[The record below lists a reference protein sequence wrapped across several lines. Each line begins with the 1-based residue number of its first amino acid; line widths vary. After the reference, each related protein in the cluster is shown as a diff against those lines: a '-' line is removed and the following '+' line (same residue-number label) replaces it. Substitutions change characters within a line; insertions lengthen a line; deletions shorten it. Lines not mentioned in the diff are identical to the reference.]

1 MKKSNRNTFQK
12 QILSAAIG
20 STILPSVSA
29 DIKHAKHSK
38 SRNQIASMRYKSLGK
53 TNMLISQIVMGT
65 AFWKDESVI
74 PLFDRL
80 VDSGVNY
87 VDASPAYQRGE
98 SERILGKL
106 MKRQGLRDRLFIA
119 NKISFYD
126 EFLTRLTNEI
136 FNGLPNE
143 KKQMLRKRADIIM
156 QEKNIL
162 RPGYHF
168 TYFKNQS
175 KKIEL
180 SCLRYV
186 INQEYGRLKSW
197 KSKIKAR
204 MHELVIQSL
213 KKSNTDYF
221 DVLFCPHGVAIPEM
235 LEDESIRE
243 VMDELKQKGIIRAS
257 AVSMHNDVAG
267 NLDKAVDLGFYDV
280 SMIAFNIGN
289 YKQVYPAVKRA
300 ADQGMGLIAM
310 KAARIMDTPEEP
322 QKEIQKLDMNIKAP
336 LSIHAKGYI
345 WALKQDEISACVSD
359 MKTIEQVEENLS
371 IFKHFDT

>member
-12 QILSAAIG
+12 QMLSAAVG

-29 DIKHAKHSK
+29 DIKHSK
-38 SRNQIASMRYKSLGK
+38 NSKYRNQIASMRYQSLGE
-53 TNMLISQIVMGT
+53 TNMLISQLVMGT

-98 SERILGKL
+98 SERILGTL
-106 MKRQGLRDRLFIA
+106 MKRKGLRDRLFIA

-257 AVSMHNDVAG
+257 AVSIHNDVAG

-289 YKQVYPAVKRA
+289 YNQVYPAVKRA

-322 QKEIQKLDMNIKAP
+322 QKEIEQLDMNIKAP
-336 LSIHAKGYI
+336 LSTHAKGYI
-345 WALKQDEISACVSD
+345 WALKKDEISACVSD

>member
-29 DIKHAKHSK
+29 DINHAKHSK
-38 SRNQIASMRYKSLGK
+38 SRNQIASMRYQSLGK
-53 TNMLISQIVMGT
+53 TNMLISQLVMGT

-98 SERILGKL
+98 SERILGTL
-106 MKRQGLRDRLFIA
+106 MKRKGLRDRLFIA

-156 QEKNIL
+156 QKKNIL

-213 KKSNTDYF
+213 KKSNSDYF

-267 NLDKAVDLGFYDV
+267 NIEKAVDLGFYDV

-289 YKQVYPAVKRA
+289 YNQVYPAVKRA

-322 QKEIQKLDMNIKAP
+322 QKEIEQLDMNIKAP
-336 LSIHAKGYI
+336 LSTHAKGYI

>member
-12 QILSAAIG
+12 QMLSAAVG

-29 DIKHAKHSK
+29 DIKHSKNSK
-38 SRNQIASMRYKSLGK
+38 SRNQIASMRYQSLGK
-53 TNMLISQIVMGT
+53 TNMLISQLVMGT

-98 SERILGKL
+98 SERILGTL
-106 MKRQGLRDRLFIA
+106 MKRKGLRDRLFIA

-257 AVSMHNDVAG
+257 AVSIHNDVAG

-289 YKQVYPAVKRA
+289 YNQVYPAVKRA

-322 QKEIQKLDMNIKAP
+322 QKEIKQLDKNIKAP

-345 WALKQDEISACVSD
+345 WALKKDEISACVSD

>member
-29 DIKHAKHSK
+29 DINHAKHSK
-38 SRNQIASMRYKSLGK
+38 SRNQIASMRYQSLGK
-53 TNMLISQIVMGT
+53 TNMLISQLVMGT

-98 SERILGKL
+98 SERILGTL
-106 MKRQGLRDRLFIA
+106 MKRKGLRDRLFIA

-156 QEKNIL
+156 QKKNIL

-267 NLDKAVDLGFYDV
+267 NLEKAVDLGFYDV

-322 QKEIQKLDMNIKAP
+322 QKEIQQLDMNIKSP

>member
-1 MKKSNRNTFQK
+1 MKKSNRNIFQK
-12 QILSAAIG
+12 QMLSAAVG

-29 DIKHAKHSK
+29 DINHAKHSK
-38 SRNQIASMRYKSLGK
+38 SRNQIASMRYQSLGK

-267 NLDKAVDLGFYDV
+267 NLEKAVDLGFYDV

-289 YKQVYPAVKRA
+289 YNQVYPAVKRA

>member
-29 DIKHAKHSK
+29 DIKHSKNSK
-38 SRNQIASMRYKSLGK
+38 SRNQIASMRYQSLGK
-53 TNMLISQIVMGT
+53 TNMLISQLVMGT

-98 SERILGKL
+98 SERILGTL
-106 MKRQGLRDRLFIA
+106 MKRKGLRDRLFIA

-156 QEKNIL
+156 QKKNIL

-267 NLDKAVDLGFYDV
+267 NLEKAVDLGFYDV

-289 YKQVYPAVKRA
+289 YNQVYSAVKRA

-322 QKEIQKLDMNIKAP
+322 QKEIEQLNMNIKAP
-336 LSIHAKGYI
+336 LSTHAKGYI

>member
-12 QILSAAIG
+12 QMLSAAVG

-29 DIKHAKHSK
+29 DINHAKHSK
-38 SRNQIASMRYKSLGK
+38 SRNQIASMRYQSLGK
-53 TNMLISQIVMGT
+53 TNMLISQLVMGT

-156 QEKNIL
+156 QKKNIL

-267 NLDKAVDLGFYDV
+267 NLEKAVDLGFYDV

-289 YKQVYPAVKRA
+289 YNQVYPAVKRA

-322 QKEIQKLDMNIKAP
+322 QKEIEQLDMNIKAP

>member
-29 DIKHAKHSK
+29 DIKHSKNNK
-38 SRNQIASMRYKSLGK
+38 SRNQIASMRYQSLGK
-53 TNMLISQIVMGT
+53 TNMLISQLVMGT

-98 SERILGKL
+98 SERILGTL
-106 MKRQGLRDRLFIA
+106 MKRKGLRDRLFIA

-143 KKQMLRKRADIIM
+143 KKQMLRKRADKIM
-156 QEKNIL
+156 QKKNIL

-267 NLDKAVDLGFYDV
+267 NLEKTVDLGFYDV

-289 YKQVYPAVKRA
+289 YNQVYPAVKRA

-322 QKEIQKLDMNIKAP
+322 QKEIEQLDMNIKAP
-336 LSIHAKGYI
+336 LSTHAKGYI

>member
-12 QILSAAIG
+12 QMLSAAVG

-38 SRNQIASMRYKSLGK
+38 SRNQIASMRYQSLGK

-213 KKSNTDYF
+213 KKSNADYF

-257 AVSMHNDVAG
+257 AVSMHNDVTG

>member
-38 SRNQIASMRYKSLGK
+38 SRNQIASMSYQSLGK
-53 TNMLISQIVMGT
+53 TNMLISQLVMGT

-98 SERILGKL
+98 SERILGTL
-106 MKRQGLRDRLFIA
+106 MKRKGLRDRLFIA

-156 QEKNIL
+156 QKKNIL

-289 YKQVYPAVKRA
+289 YNQVYPAVKRA

-322 QKEIQKLDMNIKAP
+322 QKEIEQLDMNIKAP
-336 LSIHAKGYI
+336 LSTHAKGYI

>member
-1 MKKSNRNTFQK
+1 MKKTNRNTFQK
-12 QILSAAIG
+12 QILTAAIG

-29 DIKHAKHSK
+29 DIKHSKNSK
-38 SRNQIASMRYKSLGK
+38 SRNQIASMRYQSLGM
-53 TNMLISQIVMGT
+53 TNMLISQLVMGT

-98 SERILGKL
+98 SERILGTL
-106 MKRQGLRDRLFIA
+106 MKRKGLRDRLFIA

-126 EFLTRLTNEI
+126 EFLNRLTNEI

-289 YKQVYPAVKRA
+289 YNQVYPAVKRA

-322 QKEIQKLDMNIKAP
+322 QKEIEQLDMNIKAP
-336 LSIHAKGYI
+336 LSTHAKGYI

>member
-29 DIKHAKHSK
+29 DINHAKHSK
-38 SRNQIASMRYKSLGK
+38 SRNQIASMRYQSLGK
-53 TNMLISQIVMGT
+53 TNMLISQLVMGT

-98 SERILGKL
+98 SERILGTL
-106 MKRQGLRDRLFIA
+106 MKRKGLRDRLFIA

-143 KKQMLRKRADIIM
+143 KKQMLRKRANIIM
-156 QEKNIL
+156 QKKNIL

-267 NLDKAVDLGFYDV
+267 NLEKAVDLGFYDV

-289 YKQVYPAVKRA
+289 YNQVYPAVKRA

-322 QKEIQKLDMNIKAP
+322 QKEIEQLDMNIKAP
-336 LSIHAKGYI
+336 LSTHAKGYI

>member
-12 QILSAAIG
+12 QMLSAAVG

-29 DIKHAKHSK
+29 DIKHSKNSK
-38 SRNQIASMRYKSLGK
+38 SRNQIASMHYQSLGK
-53 TNMLISQIVMGT
+53 TNMLISQLVIGT

-156 QEKNIL
+156 HEKNIL

-213 KKSNTDYF
+213 KKSNADYF

>member
-12 QILSAAIG
+12 QIFSAAIG

-29 DIKHAKHSK
+29 DINHAKHSK
-38 SRNQIASMRYKSLGK
+38 SRNQIASMRYQSLGK
-53 TNMLISQIVMGT
+53 TNMLISQLVMGT

-143 KKQMLRKRADIIM
+143 KKQMLRKRANIIM
-156 QEKNIL
+156 QKKNIL

-243 VMDELKQKGIIRAS
+243 VMDELTQKGIIRAS

-267 NLDKAVDLGFYDV
+267 NLNKAVDLGFYDV

-289 YKQVYPAVKRA
+289 YNQVYPAVKRA

-322 QKEIQKLDMNIKAP
+322 QKEIQQLDMDIKAP

-359 MKTIEQVEENLS
+359 MKTIEQVKENLS

>member
-29 DIKHAKHSK
+29 DINPAKHSK
-38 SRNQIASMRYKSLGK
+38 SRNQIASMRYQSLGK
-53 TNMLISQIVMGT
+53 TNMLISQLVMGT

-106 MKRQGLRDRLFIA
+106 MKRKGLRDRLFIA

-156 QEKNIL
+156 QKKNIL

-267 NLDKAVDLGFYDV
+267 NLEKAVDLGFYDV

-289 YKQVYPAVKRA
+289 YNQVYPAVKRA

-322 QKEIQKLDMNIKAP
+322 HKEIEQLDMNIKAP
-336 LSIHAKGYI
+336 LSTHAKGYI

>member
-29 DIKHAKHSK
+29 DINHAKHSK
-38 SRNQIASMRYKSLGK
+38 SRNQIASMRYQSLGK
-53 TNMLISQIVMGT
+53 TNMLISQLVMGT

-98 SERILGKL
+98 SERILGTL
-106 MKRQGLRDRLFIA
+106 MKRKGLRDRLFIA

-156 QEKNIL
+156 QKKNIL

-267 NLDKAVDLGFYDV
+267 NLEKAVDLGFYDV

-289 YKQVYPAVKRA
+289 YNQVYPAVKRA

-322 QKEIQKLDMNIKAP
+322 QKEIEQLDMNIKAP

>member
-29 DIKHAKHSK
+29 DINHAKHSK
-38 SRNQIASMRYKSLGK
+38 SRNQIASMRYQSLGK

-98 SERILGKL
+98 SERILGTL
-106 MKRQGLRDRLFIA
+106 MKRKGLRNRLFIA

-156 QEKNIL
+156 QKKNIL

-267 NLDKAVDLGFYDV
+267 NLEKAVDLGFYDV

-289 YKQVYPAVKRA
+289 YNQVYPAVKRA

-322 QKEIQKLDMNIKAP
+322 QKEIEQLDMNIKAP
-336 LSIHAKGYI
+336 LSTHAKGYI

>member
-29 DIKHAKHSK
+29 DINHAKHSK
-38 SRNQIASMRYKSLGK
+38 SRNQIASMRYQSLGK
-53 TNMLISQIVMGT
+53 TNMLISQLVMGT

-80 VDSGVNY
+80 VDSGINY

-98 SERILGKL
+98 SERILGTL
-106 MKRQGLRDRLFIA
+106 MKRKGLRDRLFIA

-156 QEKNIL
+156 QKKNIL

-267 NLDKAVDLGFYDV
+267 NLEKVVDLGFYDV

>member
-29 DIKHAKHSK
+29 DIKHSKNNK
-38 SRNQIASMRYKSLGK
+38 SRNQIASMRYQSLGK
-53 TNMLISQIVMGT
+53 TNMLISQLVMGT

-80 VDSGVNY
+80 VDSGINY

-98 SERILGKL
+98 SERILGTL
-106 MKRQGLRDRLFIA
+106 MKRKGLRDRLFIA

-143 KKQMLRKRADIIM
+143 KKQMLRKRANIIM
-156 QEKNIL
+156 QKKNIL

-267 NLDKAVDLGFYDV
+267 NLEKAVDLGFYDV

-289 YKQVYPAVKRA
+289 YNQVYPAVKRA
-300 ADQGMGLIAM
+300 ADKGMGLIAM

-322 QKEIQKLDMNIKAP
+322 QKEIEQLDMNIKAP
-336 LSIHAKGYI
+336 LSTHAKGYI

>member
-20 STILPSVSA
+20 STILPSVLA
-29 DIKHAKHSK
+29 DIKHSKNSK
-38 SRNQIASMRYKSLGK
+38 SRNQNATMRYQSLGM
-53 TNMLISQIVMGT
+53 TNMLISQLVMGT

-98 SERILGKL
+98 SERILGTL
-106 MKRQGLRDRLFIA
+106 MKRKGLRDRLFIA

-156 QEKNIL
+156 QKKNIL

-289 YKQVYPAVKRA
+289 YNQVYPAVKRA

-322 QKEIQKLDMNIKAP
+322 QKEIEQLDMNIKAP
-336 LSIHAKGYI
+336 LSTHAKGYI

-371 IFKHFDT
+371 IFKHFDK

>member
-1 MKKSNRNTFQK
+1 MKK
-12 QILSAAIG
+12 
-20 STILPSVSA
+20 
-29 DIKHAKHSK
+29 
-38 SRNQIASMRYKSLGK
+38 
-53 TNMLISQIVMGT
+53 TNATQ
-65 AFWKDESVI
+65 ACKY
-74 PLFDRL
+74 
-80 VDSGVNY
+80 NN
-87 VDASPAYQRGE
+87 A
-98 SERILGKL
+98 
-106 MKRQGLRDRLFIA
+106 
-119 NKISFYD
+119 
-126 EFLTRLTNEI
+126 
-136 FNGLPNE
+136 
-143 KKQMLRKRADIIM
+143 
-156 QEKNIL
+156 EKNIL

-267 NLDKAVDLGFYDV
+267 NLEKAVDLGFYDV

-289 YKQVYPAVKRA
+289 YNQVYPAVKRA

-322 QKEIQKLDMNIKAP
+322 QKRLN
-336 LSIHAKGYI
+336 
-345 WALKQDEISACVSD
+345 
-359 MKTIEQVEENLS
+359 NL
-371 IFKHFDT
+371 I

>member
-29 DIKHAKHSK
+29 DINHAKHSK
-38 SRNQIASMRYKSLGK
+38 SRNQIASMRYQSLGK
-53 TNMLISQIVMGT
+53 TNMLISQLVMGT

-156 QEKNIL
+156 QKKNIL

-267 NLDKAVDLGFYDV
+267 NLEKAVDLGFYDV

-289 YKQVYPAVKRA
+289 YNQVYPAVKRA

>member
-29 DIKHAKHSK
+29 DINHAKHSK
-38 SRNQIASMRYKSLGK
+38 SRNQIASMRYQSLGK
-53 TNMLISQIVMGT
+53 TNMLISQLVMGT

-80 VDSGVNY
+80 VDSGINY

-98 SERILGKL
+98 SERILGTL
-106 MKRQGLRDRLFIA
+106 MKRKGLRDRLFIA

-156 QEKNIL
+156 QKKNIL

-213 KKSNTDYF
+213 KKSNSDYF

-267 NLDKAVDLGFYDV
+267 NIEKAVDLGFYDV

-322 QKEIQKLDMNIKAP
+322 QKEIEQLDMNIKAP
-336 LSIHAKGYI
+336 LSTHAKGYI

>member
-29 DIKHAKHSK
+29 DINHAKHSK
-38 SRNQIASMRYKSLGK
+38 SRNQIASMRYQSLGK
-53 TNMLISQIVMGT
+53 TNMLISQLVMGT

-98 SERILGKL
+98 SERILGTL
-106 MKRQGLRDRLFIA
+106 MKRKGLRDRLFIA

-156 QEKNIL
+156 QKKNIL

-267 NLDKAVDLGFYDV
+267 NLEKAVDLGFYDV

-289 YKQVYPAVKRA
+289 YNQVYPAVKRA

-322 QKEIQKLDMNIKAP
+322 QKEIEQLDMNIKAP
-336 LSIHAKGYI
+336 LSTHAKGYI

>member
-29 DIKHAKHSK
+29 DIKHSKNSK
-38 SRNQIASMRYKSLGK
+38 SRNQIASMRYQSLGM
-53 TNMLISQIVMGT
+53 TNMLISQLVIGT

-98 SERILGKL
+98 SERILGTL

-289 YKQVYPAVKRA
+289 YNQVYPAVKRA

-322 QKEIQKLDMNIKAP
+322 QKEIEQLDMNIKAP
-336 LSIHAKGYI
+336 LSTHAKGYI

>member
-29 DIKHAKHSK
+29 DINHAKHSK
-38 SRNQIASMRYKSLGK
+38 SRNQIASMRYQSLGK
-53 TNMLISQIVMGT
+53 TNMLISQLVMGT

-267 NLDKAVDLGFYDV
+267 NLEKAVDLGFYDV

-289 YKQVYPAVKRA
+289 YNQVYPAVKRA

>member
-29 DIKHAKHSK
+29 DINHAKHSK
-38 SRNQIASMRYKSLGK
+38 SRNQIASMRYQSLGK
-53 TNMLISQIVMGT
+53 TNMLISQLVMGT

-98 SERILGKL
+98 SERILGTL
-106 MKRQGLRDRLFIA
+106 MKRKGLRNRLFIA

-156 QEKNIL
+156 QKKNIL

-267 NLDKAVDLGFYDV
+267 NLEKAVDLGFYDV

-289 YKQVYPAVKRA
+289 YNQVYPAVKRA

-322 QKEIQKLDMNIKAP
+322 QKEIEQLDMNIKAP
-336 LSIHAKGYI
+336 LSTHAKGYI

>member
-12 QILSAAIG
+12 QMLSAAVG

-38 SRNQIASMRYKSLGK
+38 SRNQIASMRYQSLGK

-213 KKSNTDYF
+213 KKSNADYF

>member
-29 DIKHAKHSK
+29 DINHAKDSK
-38 SRNQIASMRYKSLGK
+38 SRNQIASMRYQSLGK
-53 TNMLISQIVMGT
+53 TNMLISQLVMGT

-98 SERILGKL
+98 SERILGTL
-106 MKRQGLRDRLFIA
+106 MKRKGLRDRLFIA

-156 QEKNIL
+156 QKKNIL

-267 NLDKAVDLGFYDV
+267 NLEKAVDLGFYDV

-289 YKQVYPAVKRA
+289 YNQVYPAVKRA

-322 QKEIQKLDMNIKAP
+322 QKEIEQLDMNIKAP
-336 LSIHAKGYI
+336 LSTHAKGYI

>member
-12 QILSAAIG
+12 QMLSAAVG

-38 SRNQIASMRYKSLGK
+38 SRNQIASMRYQSLGK

-156 QEKNIL
+156 HEKNIL

-213 KKSNTDYF
+213 KKSNADYF

-345 WALKQDEISACVSD
+345 WALKQGEISACVSD

>member
-12 QILSAAIG
+12 QMLSAAVG

-38 SRNQIASMRYKSLGK
+38 SRNQIASMRYQSLGK

-213 KKSNTDYF
+213 KKSNADYF

-371 IFKHFDT
+371 IFRHFDT

>member
-1 MKKSNRNTFQK
+1 
-12 QILSAAIG
+12 
-20 STILPSVSA
+20 
-29 DIKHAKHSK
+29 
-38 SRNQIASMRYKSLGK
+38 MRYQSLGK
-53 TNMLISQIVMGT
+53 TNMLISQLVMGT

-80 VDSGVNY
+80 VDSGINY

-213 KKSNTDYF
+213 KKSNADYF

-371 IFKHFDT
+371 IFRHFDT

>member
-12 QILSAAIG
+12 QMLSAAVG

-38 SRNQIASMRYKSLGK
+38 SRNQIASMRYQSLGK

-267 NLDKAVDLGFYDV
+267 NLEKAVDLGFYDV

-322 QKEIQKLDMNIKAP
+322 QKEIQQLDMNIKAP

>member
-12 QILSAAIG
+12 QMLSAAVG

-38 SRNQIASMRYKSLGK
+38 SRNQIASMRYQSLGK

-213 KKSNTDYF
+213 KKSNADYF

-322 QKEIQKLDMNIKAP
+322 QKEIQQLDMNIKAP

>member
-29 DIKHAKHSK
+29 DINHAKHSK
-38 SRNQIASMRYKSLGK
+38 SRNQIASMRYQSLGK

>member
-12 QILSAAIG
+12 QMLSAAVG

-29 DIKHAKHSK
+29 DIKDAKHSK
-38 SRNQIASMRYKSLGK
+38 SRNQIASMRYQSLGK

-156 QEKNIL
+156 QKKNIL

-213 KKSNTDYF
+213 KKSNADYF

-322 QKEIQKLDMNIKAP
+322 QKEIQQLDMNIKAP

>member
-12 QILSAAIG
+12 QMLSAAVG

-29 DIKHAKHSK
+29 DIKHSKNSK
-38 SRNQIASMRYKSLGK
+38 SRNQIASMRYQSLGE
-53 TNMLISQIVMGT
+53 TNMLISQLVMGT

-98 SERILGKL
+98 SERILGTL
-106 MKRQGLRDRLFIA
+106 MKRKGLRDRLFIA

-289 YKQVYPAVKRA
+289 YNQVYPAVKRA

-322 QKEIQKLDMNIKAP
+322 QKEIEQLDMNIKAP
-336 LSIHAKGYI
+336 LSTHAKGYI

>member
-12 QILSAAIG
+12 QMLSAAVG

-29 DIKHAKHSK
+29 DIKHSKNSK
-38 SRNQIASMRYKSLGK
+38 SRNQIASMHYQSLGK
-53 TNMLISQIVMGT
+53 TNMLISQLVMGT

-213 KKSNTDYF
+213 KKSNADYF

>member
-29 DIKHAKHSK
+29 DINHAKHSK
-38 SRNQIASMRYKSLGK
+38 SRNQIASMRYQSLGK
-53 TNMLISQIVMGT
+53 TNMLISQLVMGT

-98 SERILGKL
+98 SERILGTL
-106 MKRQGLRDRLFIA
+106 MKRKGLRNRLFIA

-143 KKQMLRKRADIIM
+143 KKQMLRKRANIIM
-156 QEKNIL
+156 QKKNIL

-267 NLDKAVDLGFYDV
+267 NLEKAVDLGFYDV

-289 YKQVYPAVKRA
+289 YNQVYPAVKRA

-322 QKEIQKLDMNIKAP
+322 QKEIEQLDMNIKAP
-336 LSIHAKGYI
+336 LSTHAKGYI